1 MYKFKNFSESANRS
15 VSAGIDI
22 AEKMG
27 HITVGSEHILLGIL
41 SQGKTDASDL
51 MCDNGVTFTAIYSAV
66 SGILGTGSPSIL
78 THEDLSLNAVTVLKN
93 AHTVSQKNMKWSV
106 DVSEILLAILGVE
119 GCMANQILKMYA
131 PDMAKFKAQSEKL
144 CRKFGSLQFQ
154 TVKREEEIKK
164 EYKTLEKYGKNLV
177 KLAEKNAFD
186 PCIARDSEI
195 MRIIEILLRR
205 QKNNPCLVG
214 QAGVGKTAVV
224 EGVADMI
231 AKKTAPKEIWGKSIY
246 SLDVT
251 QIIAGTKY
259 RGDFEERIK
268 AIIDEVSEDR
278 EVILFIDEL
287 HIIASAGAA
296 EGAID
301 AANILKP
308 ALARGKIQVI
318 GATTQEEYRRVIEK
332 DAALER
338 RFSKVL
344 IEEPSTQATVEILSG
359 LKEKYEQHHD
369 LTIQAQAVTA
379 AVRLSQR
386 YIQGRFLP
394 DKAVDLLD
402 EACARAKL
410 NGEDTV
416 TQKLIEQVISD
427 QTKIPVTQ
435 LSVSEKLDLQ
445 SLEQRLSQNIIG
457 QADAIKSVSNA
468 MKKWR
473 IGLNEKNRPI
483 ASFLFLGPTGVGKT
497 QTCKTLSKCLYGD
510 EKAIVRIDC
519 SEYGEKNDINKLIGS
534 PPGYVGYEDAG
545 KIEKE
550 LLQKPYSVVLFDEVE
565 KAHPDFCNLLLQVLE
580 DGLLTMSNGKTVSF
594 KNTVII
600 MTSNLGAQ
608 QLATSSTDLGF
619 SKVTA
624 TKAIMAQKKLKSAVK
639 GHFSPEFI
647 GRIDEII
654 TFNNLTQSDVE
665 KITGLMVEELKV
677 RLKNINITLACSD
690 NLLKYISKNGYS
702 ESYGAR
708 PLRKEISTVIENF
721 LSDEIFDGKIKPQDN
736 IYLDIVEEK
745 ILMKHIQ

>member
-1 MYKFKNFSESANRS
+1 
-15 VSAGIDI
+15 
-22 AEKMG
+22 
-27 HITVGSEHILLGIL
+27 
-41 SQGKTDASDL
+41 
-51 MCDNGVTFTAIYSAV
+51 
-66 SGILGTGSPSIL
+66 
-78 THEDLSLNAVTVLKN
+78 
-93 AHTVSQKNMKWSV
+93 
-106 DVSEILLAILGVE
+106 
-119 GCMANQILKMYA
+119 

-410 NGEDTV
+410 NGQDTV
-416 TQKLIEQVISD
+416 TQRLIEQVISD

-457 QADAIKSVSNA
+457 QTAAIKSVSNA

-736 IYLDIVEEK
+736 IYLDIAQEK

>member
-51 MCDNGVTFTAIYSAV
+51 LCDNQITFTAIYGAV
-66 SGILGTGSPSIL
+66 SAIVGVGAISRL
-78 THEDLSLNAVTVLKN
+78 THEDLSLNAVTILKN
-93 AHTVSQKNMKWSV
+93 AHTISQKNFKWSV
-106 DVSEILLAILGVE
+106 DVSEILLAILGQE
-119 GCMANQILKMYA
+119 LCMGNQILRMYVA
-131 PDMAKFKAQSEKL
+131 DMDTLKLQSEKT
-144 CRKFGSLQFQ
+144 CRKFGSLRF
-154 TVKREEEIKK
+154 EPMKK
-164 EYKTLEKYGKNLV
+164 EDEVKKEFKNLEKYSKNLV
-177 KLAEKNAFD
+177 KLAEKNQFD
-186 PCIARDSEI
+186 PCIARDKE
-195 MRIIEILLRR
+195 MLRIIEILMRR
-205 QKNNPCLVG
+205 QKSNPCLVG
-214 QAGVGKTAVV
+214 EAGVGKTAVV

-231 AKKTAPKEIWGKSIY
+231 AKKTAPKEIWNKVIY

-268 AIIDEVSEDR
+268 AIIDEISGDKD
-278 EVILFIDEL
+278 VILFIDEI
-287 HIIASAGAA
+287 HVIASAGAA

-332 DAALER
+332 DTALER

-344 IEEPSTQATVEILSG
+344 INEPDEKTTVAILTG
-359 LKEKYEQHHD
+359 LREKYEQHHN
-369 LTIQAQAVTA
+369 LTISQEAIVT
-379 AVRLSQR
+379 VVKLSQR

-402 EACARAKL
+402 ESCARAKL
-410 NGEDTV
+410 NQLDTV
-416 TQKLIEQVISD
+416 PKSLVEQVISD
-427 QTKIPVTQ
+427 QTKIPISAISSQ
-435 LSVSEKLDLQ
+435 EKIDLQ
-445 SLEQRLSQNIIG
+445 GLEKKLSQSIIG
-457 QADAIKSVSNA
+457 QDIAIKSVSNA

-497 QTCKTLSKCLYGD
+497 QTCKALSRCLYGD
-510 EKAIVRIDC
+510 EKAMVRIDC
-519 SEYGEKNDINKLIGS
+519 SEYSEKSDVNKLIGS
-534 PPGYVGYEDAG
+534 PPGYVGYDDAS
-545 KIEKE
+545 KLQKE
-550 LLQKPYSVVLFDEVE
+550 LLQKPYSIVLFDEIE
-565 KAHPDFCNLLLQVLE
+565 KAHPDFYNLLLQVME

-600 MTSNLGAQ
+600 MTSNLGAE
-608 QLATSSTDLGF
+608 QLKAKSCDMGF
-619 SKVTA
+619 SKESIS
-624 TKAIMAQKKLKSAVK
+624 KFGMAQKKLNNALKEQ
-639 GHFSPEFI
+639 FSPEFI

-654 TFNNLTQSDVE
+654 TFNSLTQIDVE
-665 KITGLMVEELKV
+665 QITKIMLSDLKI
-677 RLKNINITLACSD
+677 RLENINIRMDCSD
-690 NLLKYISKNGYS
+690 RLLKYISQKGYS

-708 PLRKEISTVIENF
+708 PLRKEISTLIENF
-721 LSDEIFDGKIKPQDN
+721 LSDEIFDGKIKARDSV
-736 IYLDIVEEK
+736 YLDIEDEK
-745 ILMKHIQ
+745 MMMTYL

>member
-119 GCMANQILKMYA
+119 ECMANQILKMYA

-186 PCIARDSEI
+186 PCIARETEI

-231 AKKTAPKEIWGKSIY
+231 AKKTAPKEIWGKAIY

-308 ALARGKIQVI
+308 ALARGKIQII

-369 LTIQAQAVTA
+369 LTIQEQAVTA

-416 TQKLIEQVISD
+416 TQRLIEQVISD

-457 QADAIKSVSNA
+457 QTAAIKSVSNA

-736 IYLDIVEEK
+736 IYLDIAQEK

>member
-268 AIIDEVSEDR
+268 AIIDEVSDDR

-369 LTIQAQAVTA
+369 LTIQEQAVTA

-394 DKAVDLLD
+394 D
-402 EACARAKL
+402 
-410 NGEDTV
+410 
-416 TQKLIEQVISD
+416 
-427 QTKIPVTQ
+427 
-435 LSVSEKLDLQ
+435 
-445 SLEQRLSQNIIG
+445 
-457 QADAIKSVSNA
+457 
-468 MKKWR
+468 
-473 IGLNEKNRPI
+473 
-483 ASFLFLGPTGVGKT
+483 
-497 QTCKTLSKCLYGD
+497 
-510 EKAIVRIDC
+510 
-519 SEYGEKNDINKLIGS
+519 
-534 PPGYVGYEDAG
+534 
-545 KIEKE
+545 
-550 LLQKPYSVVLFDEVE
+550 
-565 KAHPDFCNLLLQVLE
+565 
-580 DGLLTMSNGKTVSF
+580 
-594 KNTVII
+594 
-600 MTSNLGAQ
+600 
-608 QLATSSTDLGF
+608 
-619 SKVTA
+619 
-624 TKAIMAQKKLKSAVK
+624 
-639 GHFSPEFI
+639 
-647 GRIDEII
+647 
-654 TFNNLTQSDVE
+654 
-665 KITGLMVEELKV
+665 
-677 RLKNINITLACSD
+677 
-690 NLLKYISKNGYS
+690 
-702 ESYGAR
+702 
-708 PLRKEISTVIENF
+708 
-721 LSDEIFDGKIKPQDN
+721 
-736 IYLDIVEEK
+736 
-745 ILMKHIQ
+745 